1 MSGRDPTFV
10 VKLTGIL
17 SPEDIERYER
27 RFQEQLPGRVVVVDG
42 RVADVREVTG
52 MRSRDAI
59 VTVHHK
65 RREFESMGCD
75 GNTPNYRYFEEV
87 EHVPAKVWPVAMS
100 SDELLVEWQDGTL
113 DAAKLRDIR
122 LGVMTE

>member
-27 RFQEQLPGRVVVVDG
+27 VFQEQLPGRVVVVDG

-52 MRSRDAI
+52 MRPRDAI